1 MTTTSL
7 KARCTSCRL
16 LLLIL
21 RLTCVREHI
30 LVRTHSKFALGVAF
44 HCSAAPSPP
53 LFTSVSKMHDMRI
66 VHTLRCTHNAHSL
79 DPARPH
85 KHGILINVCRID
97 VLSLSLSLS
106 LSSAPLSSLSLFSL
120 PPPPSSLTPSP
131 PSLPPSLSFLSLIT
145 DSCTSRHG
153 GLRVSARGAGL
164 LHIAVTH
171 LACFCPERSLYCAC
185 ANCSSQA
192 FVRQGGA
199 SAFFFSRQKPVRENG
214 REKGARKAR
223 ENGEGGTECP
233 ACRRSDRASACIE
246 KAFPLEAL
254 NHTLVSTTG
263 LLDFVPYHAYRVA
276 TYVCSTTSGLN
287 TSNTPQSAPT
297 HACQQLC
304 IKCHLCSAL

>member
-106 LSSAPLSSLSLFSL
+106 LSLLPLSPLYLTSPSPPL
-120 PPPPSSLTPSP
+120 PPPSLPLLP
-131 PSLPPSLSFLSLIT
+131 PSLPPSLSCLLLQIHAPPVMAAYEYLHAAPVFFTSLSR
-145 DSCTSRHG
+145 TS
-153 GLRVSARGAGL
+153 LVSA
-164 LHIAVTH
+164 
-171 LACFCPERSLYCAC
+171 
-185 ANCSSQA
+185 
-192 FVRQGGA
+192 
-199 SAFFFSRQKPVRENG
+199 QKG
-214 REKGARKAR
+214 
-223 ENGEGGTECP
+223 
-233 ACRRSDRASACIE
+233 
-246 KAFPLEAL
+246 
-254 NHTLVSTTG
+254 
-263 LLDFVPYHAYRVA
+263 
-276 TYVCSTTSGLN
+276 
-287 TSNTPQSAPT
+287 
-297 HACQQLC
+297 LC
-304 IKCHLCSAL
+304 IAHVQIAPPRLL

>member
-131 PSLPPSLSFLSLIT
+131 LSLLPPSLSCLLLQIHAPPVMAAYEYLHAAPVFFTSLSR
-145 DSCTSRHG
+145 TS
-153 GLRVSARGAGL
+153 LVSA
-164 LHIAVTH
+164 
-171 LACFCPERSLYCAC
+171 
-185 ANCSSQA
+185 
-192 FVRQGGA
+192 
-199 SAFFFSRQKPVRENG
+199 QKG
-214 REKGARKAR
+214 
-223 ENGEGGTECP
+223 
-233 ACRRSDRASACIE
+233 
-246 KAFPLEAL
+246 
-254 NHTLVSTTG
+254 
-263 LLDFVPYHAYRVA
+263 
-276 TYVCSTTSGLN
+276 
-287 TSNTPQSAPT
+287 
-297 HACQQLC
+297 LC
-304 IKCHLCSAL
+304 IAHVQIAPPRLL